1 MADTNLL
8 ILIFGGSNGNTL
20 PTLVQF
26 RPNPSMQI
34 GDAVYKVSTP
44 SLNGGITTADA
55 NGSSTLEKLGT
66 IMQIRDWN
74 DENGPNDGDYGN
86 IGGDQNTGIAYYI
99 KSIDLDGDGSF
110 EGSMGPYF
118 FSSAVNGLGS
128 YAIVIDSTGYT
139 AGTQHQLSDYYFF
152 AKDNSVNLTSITGY
166 YAEVEFKNNSTKKAE
181 LFATACDVVESS
193 K

>member
-1 MADTNLL
+1 
-8 ILIFGGSNGNTL
+8 
-20 PTLVQF
+20 
-26 RPNPSMQI
+26 
-34 GDAVYKVSTP
+34 
-44 SLNGGITTADA
+44 
-55 NGSSTLEKLGT
+55 
-66 IMQIRDWN
+66 
-74 DENGPNDGDYGN
+74 
-86 IGGDQNTGIAYYI
+86 
-99 KSIDLDGDGSF
+99 
-110 EGSMGPYF
+110 MGPYF